1 MWLNLAILS
10 GVMDATE
17 KRDDIA
23 LNMTDDEID
32 EARRLALEWRAQ
44 GH

>member
-1 MWLNLAILS
+1 MQMWLSLAIS
-10 GVMDATE
+10 GGVMGATE

-32 EARRLALEWRAQ
+32 TARRIAHDWRA
-44 GH
+44 